1 MPLFAEEGI
10 WVDAGAL
17 MSYATNEIDAY
28 RLLATYVDKIL
39 KKARS
44 TGRSAADEVRV
55 HHQSQ
60 SCQANRFHD
69 SAERAGAGG

>member
-17 MSYATNEIDAY
+17 MSYATNEIDTY

-39 KKARS
+39 KETRRPASR
-44 TGRSAADEVRV
+44 TTDEI
-55 HHQSQ
+55 
-60 SCQANRFHD
+60 
-69 SAERAGAGG
+69 